1 MTPSPKT
8 RAFRPHLLALA
19 LASAIAPATAQQPQT
34 PPPAPQAQPVPQPAA
49 ADPQTAFGITT
60 PAADMPAPAPG
71 AFTVADIRVDG
82 LQRIGAGTLFTY
94 LPIERGDTIDQA
106 RAAEAIRSL
115 YKTGFFDDVR
125 LDREGNILVVTVVE
139 RPAINKLTLTG
150 NKDIKT
156 EDLTKGLADIG
167 LAEGNTFD
175 RLSLDRVTQELTRQ
189 YNNRGKYNVQI
200 KPTVTRLDRNRVDVT
215 IAVTEGKAAKIRHV
229 NLIGNEKFE
238 QEDIVD
244 TWESKESN
252 WLSWYR
258 RDDQYSREK
267 LEGDREKLR
276 NFYLDR
282 GYIDFSEDSIQVAI
296 SPDKRDMFITA
307 GVTEGERYTVSD
319 VQVSGDT
326 ILPKED
332 IEKRLFVRKDQ
343 IFSRRLLEATSDSIT
358 NTLSNIGYAFAQVN
372 PIPSVD
378 REKRTVAINFQVVP
392 GPRVNVRHIA
402 FKGNTRTS
410 DEVLRREMRQFE
422 GSWYSQAAIDRSK
435 VRLQQLGYFETG
447 SVDIQSQPVEGTSD
461 QVDLVVNVKETTSG
475 SFVFGVGYSQ
485 LTGVSTSIQLS
496 QNNFLGSGNRVS
508 VEANR
513 NAYLQRYAFSFL
525 NPYFTDNGMSLGY
538 NLSWRE
544 WDYSDANLASYS
556 STSRQAQV
564 VAGLPITEFDT
575 VSAALGIDSNQIN
588 TFQGST
594 PQELIDYIDALDQ
607 RTFHAW
613 RGELAWARDTRND
626 YFAPTRG
633 MYQRV
638 SAEVA
643 LPGSTV
649 EYYKLNYEISKY
661 WPLSRAIV
669 LNTRAELGY
678 GDSYGDSVTR
688 NICYTAP
695 TYEDTDGDGVID
707 TQVPGADPTDPCLT
721 TSPDYIKTVTADG
734 LPFFENFYAGG
745 VRSVRGF
752 RDNTLGPRLPI
763 SGDFRPVGGSVK
775 TVGSLEMIFPT
786 LLDTPSARVSAFV
799 DFGNVYAGT
808 DDFDAGDLRASAGI
822 ALLWRAPVGPISIS
836 YAIPLRKKDT
846 IRDDDGNVLM
856 EGDEIERLQFTF
868 GGSF

>member
-1 MTPSPKT
+1 MTHSPTT
-8 RAFRPHLLALA
+8 RAPRRHLLALA
-19 LASAIAPATAQQPQT
+19 LAAAVVPQALAQQTDPQAAFGIAPAA
-34 PPPAPQAQPVPQPAA
+34 PAA
-49 ADPQTAFGITT
+49 A
-60 PAADMPAPAPG
+60 PALDAG
-71 AFTVADIRVDG
+71 SFVASDIRVEG

-94 LPIERGDTIDQA
+94 LPIERGDTVDST
-106 RAAEAIRSL
+106 RAGEAIRAL
-115 YKTGFFDDVR
+115 YKTGFFEDVR
-125 LDREGNILVVTVVE
+125 LDREGNVLVVTVVE

-200 KPTVTRLDRNRVDVT
+200 TPTVTRLDRNRVDVT
-215 IAVTEGKAAKIRHV
+215 ITVAEGKAAKIRHI
-229 NLIGNEKFE
+229 NLVGNDKFE
-238 QEDIVD
+238 EEDIRD
-244 TWESKESN
+244 NWESNESN

-282 GYIDFSEDSIQVAI
+282 GYIDFAEDSIQVAI

-307 GVTEGERYTVSD
+307 GLVEGEQYTVSK
-319 VQVSGDT
+319 VEVSGDT
-326 ILPKED
+326 VLPKEE
-332 IEKRLFVRKDQ
+332 IEKRLLVREGQ
-343 IFSRRLLEATSDSIT
+343 TFSRALLELTSDSIT
-358 NTLSNIGYAFAQVN
+358 NTLGNIGYAFAQVN
-372 PIPSVD
+372 AIPSVD
-378 REKRTVAINFQVVP
+378 REKRTVGINLQVVP
-392 GPRVNVRHIA
+392 GPRVNVRRIT

-410 DEVLRREMRQFE
+410 NEVLRREMRQFE
-422 GSWYSQAAIDRSK
+422 GSWYSQAAVDRSK
-435 VRLQQLGYFETG
+435 VRLQQLGFFETG
-447 SVDIQSQPVEGTSD
+447 SVDVETRPVEGTSD
-461 QVDLVVNVKETTSG
+461 QVDLAVSVKETTSG
-475 SFVFGVGYSQ
+475 SFVFGVGFSQ

-513 NAYLQRYAFSFL
+513 NAYLQRYSFSFL

-544 WDYSDANLASYS
+544 FDNSDFNTVSYS
-556 STSRQAQV
+556 STSRQAQA

-575 VSAALGIDSNQIN
+575 VSAAFGIDSNQI
-588 TFQGST
+588 FAFSGST
-594 PQELIDYIDALDQ
+594 PEVIVDYIDAIGT
-607 RTFHAW
+607 RTFHSW

-626 YFAPTRG
+626 FFAPSRG

-649 EYYKLNYEISKY
+649 EYYKLNYEVSKY
-661 WPLSRAIV
+661 WPLSRLLV
-669 LNTRAELGY
+669 LNTRAEFGY
-678 GDSYGDSVTR
+678 GDSYGKAATR
-688 NICYTAP
+688 NVCFTNG
-695 TYEDTDGDGVID
+695 TLTDSDGDGIND
-707 TQVPGADPTDPCLT
+707 TFVPGPAPSEPCLT
-721 TSPDYIKTVTADG
+721 SSTDYVKTISADG

-752 RDNTLGPRLPI
+752 RDNTLGPRVGVFNTSPRTQPI
-763 SGDFRPVGGSVK
+763 GGSLK
-775 TVGSLEMIFPT
+775 TVGSIEAIFPT
-786 LLDTPSARVSAFV
+786 LLDSPAARVSAFL
-799 DFGNVYAGT
+799 DFGNVFDGA
-808 DDFDAGDLRASAGI
+808 DNFDAGELRASAGI

-836 YAIPLRKKDT
+836 YAFPLRKKDA
-846 IRDDDGNVLM
+846 IRDDDGLLIQ

>member
-1 MTPSPKT
+1 MTHSQTT
-8 RAFRPHLLALA
+8 RAPRRHLLALA
-19 LASAIAPATAQQPQT
+19 LAAAVAPLAHAQQATDPNAAFGIAPSPATAPEALST
-34 PPPAPQAQPVPQPAA
+34 GSFV
-49 ADPQTAFGITT
+49 
-60 PAADMPAPAPG
+60 
-71 AFTVADIRVDG
+71 VSDIRVDG
-82 LQRIGAGTLFTY
+82 LQRIGAGTFFTY
-94 LPIERGDTIDQA
+94 LPIERGDTVDQGKV
-106 RAAEAIRSL
+106 AEAIRAL
-115 YKTGFFDDVR
+115 YKSAGPNQPGFFEDIR
-125 LDREGNILVVTVVE
+125 ADREGNILVFTVVE

-200 KPTVTRLDRNRVDVT
+200 TPTVSRLDRNRVDVT
-215 IAVTEGKAAKIRHV
+215 ITVVEGRAAKIRHI
-229 NLIGNEKFE
+229 NLVGNEKFKE
-238 QEDIVD
+238 KDIRD
-244 TWESKESN
+244 SWESDESN

-282 GYIDFSEDSIQVAI
+282 GYVDFAEDGIQVAI

-307 GVTEGERYTVSD
+307 GLVEGEQYKVSK
-319 VQVSGDT
+319 VEVSGDT
-326 ILPKED
+326 VLPKAD
-332 IEKRLFVRKDQ
+332 IEKRLLVREGQ
-343 IFSRRLLEATSDSIT
+343 TFSRALLELTSDSIT
-358 NTLSNIGYAFAQVN
+358 NTLGNIGYAFAQVN
-372 PIPSVD
+372 AVPSVD
-378 REKRTVAINFQVVP
+378 REKRTVGINLQVVP
-392 GPRVNVRHIA
+392 GPRVNVRRIV

-410 DEVLRREMRQFE
+410 NEVMRREMRQFE

-447 SVDIQSQPVEGTSD
+447 SVNIETQPVEGSSD
-461 QVDLVVNVKETTSG
+461 QVDLQVGVKETTSG
-475 SFVFGVGYSQ
+475 SFVFGVGFSQ

-513 NAYLQRYAFSFL
+513 NSYLQRYSFSFL

-544 WDYSDANLASYS
+544 FNNSNFNTASYS
-556 STSRQAQV
+556 TTSRQAQV

-575 VSAALGIDSNQIN
+575 VSAAFSIDSNQI
-588 TFQGST
+588 FAYPGST
-594 PQELIDYIDALDQ
+594 PQQIVDYIDAVGR

-613 RGELAWARDTRND
+613 RGELGWARDTRND
-626 YFAPTRG
+626 FFAPTRG

-649 EYYKLNYEISKY
+649 EYFKLNYEVSKY
-661 WPLSRAIV
+661 WPLSRLLVI
-669 LNTRAELGY
+669 NTRAELGY
-678 GDSYGDSVTR
+678 GDSFKGDVTR
-688 NICYTAP
+688 RICVSP
-695 TYEDTDGDGVID
+695 DNLLDTDGDGQVD
-707 TQVPGADPTDPCLT
+707 TSAPGVAPSVPCEMR
-721 TSPDYIKTVTADG
+721 SFDYQRTVTAGG

-752 RDNTLGPRLPI
+752 RDNTLGPRVGVFDTSPRTQPI
-763 SGDFRPVGGSVK
+763 GGSLK
-775 TVGSLEMIFPT
+775 TVGSIEAIFPT
-786 LLDTPSARVSAFV
+786 LLDTPSARVSAFL
-799 DFGNVYAGT
+799 DFGNVFDGV
-808 DDFDAGDLRASAGI
+808 DNFDAGELRASTGV

-836 YAIPLRKKDT
+836 YAFPLRSRGPL
-846 IRDDDGNVLM
+846 RDSNGFLIQ
-856 EGDEIERLQFTF
+856 EGDRIERLQFTF
-868 GGSF
+868 GGKF

>member
-8 RAFRPHLLALA
+8 RAPYHLLAIA
-19 LASAIAPATAQQPQT
+19 LASAISAPAGAQQQAT
-34 PPPAPQAQPVPQPAA
+34 DPQA
-49 ADPQTAFGITT
+49 AFGIVPPATEPV
-60 PAADMPAPAPG
+60 PAAPES
-71 AFTVADIRVDG
+71 FVVSDIRVDG

-94 LPIERGDTIDQA
+94 LPIERGDTVDQG
-106 RAAEAIRSL
+106 RAAEAIRRL
-115 YKTGFFDDVR
+115 YATGFFEDVR

-189 YNNRGKYNVQI
+189 YNNRGKYNVEI
-200 KPTVTRLDRNRVDVT
+200 KPTVARLDRNRVDVT
-215 IAVTEGKAAKIRHV
+215 ITVDEGKAAKIRHV
-229 NLIGNEKFE
+229 NLVGNDKFE
-238 QEDIVD
+238 QEAILDS
-244 TWESKESN
+244 WESKESN

-296 SPDKRDMFITA
+296 GPDKRDMFITA
-307 GVTEGERYTVSD
+307 GVTEGEQYTVSD

-326 ILPKED
+326 VLPKED
-332 IEKRLFVRKDQ
+332 IENRLLVRKGQ
-343 IFSRRLLEATSDSIT
+343 IFSRRLLELTSDSIT
-358 NTLSNIGYAFAQVN
+358 NTLGNIGYAFAQVN
-372 PIPSVD
+372 PIPNVD
-378 REKRTVAINFQVVP
+378 RDKRTVGINFQVVP
-392 GPRVNVRHIA
+392 GPRVTVRRIV

-410 DEVLRREMRQFE
+410 NEVMRREMRQFE

-447 SVDIQSQPVEGTSD
+447 SVDIQTEPVQGTSD
-461 QVDLVVNVKETTSG
+461 LVDLAVNVTETTSG
-475 SFVFGVGYSQ
+475 SFVFGLGYSQ

-496 QNNFLGSGNRVS
+496 QNNFLGSGNRVA

-513 NAYLQRYAFSFL
+513 NTYLQRYSFSFL

-544 WDYSDANLASYS
+544 FDNSDFNTVSYS
-556 STSRQAQV
+556 STSRQGQM

-575 VSAALGIDSNQIN
+575 VSAAFGIDSNQI
-588 TFQGST
+588 FAFSST
-594 PQELIDYIDALDQ
+594 PLVIKDYIDALGQ
-607 RTFHAW
+607 QTFHAW

-649 EYYKLNYEISKY
+649 EYYKLNYEFSKY
-661 WPLSRAIV
+661 WPLSRALV

-688 NICYTAP
+688 NLCYTP
-695 TYEDTDGDGVID
+695 GSFQDTDNDPKTPPVF
-707 TQVPGADPTDPCLT
+707 VPGPAPSDPCLT
-721 TSPDYIKTVTADG
+721 DSDDYLKTVTADG

-752 RDNTLGPRLPI
+752 RDNTLGPRVATPGTNRLDQPI
-763 SGDFRPVGGSVK
+763 GGAVK
-775 TVGSLEMIFPT
+775 TVGSLELIFPT
-786 LLDTPSARVSAFV
+786 LLDTPSARVSAFL
-799 DFGNVYAGT
+799 DFGNVFQDVDA
-808 DDFDAGDLRASAGI
+808 FDAGELRASAGI

-836 YAIPLRKKDT
+836 YAFPLRKKDA
-846 IRDDDGNVLM
+846 IRDDDGDILV

-868 GGSF
+868 GGAF